1 MAGKPYVQWRFTSS
15 GLLAACTFTPAPVA
29 GRTPAQV
36 AADAKL
42 FWNLMKPVTSD
53 LTYLLEIAVHIDAG
67 DAVVPYNEA
76 GTAAVPCLPQNC
88 AAVFTKVTAAGR
100 KGRLFWPGVPSGAVT
115 PTGGWVPASAATY
128 VTAANN
134 ALAAME
140 AAGTQMHVEHKTGPT
155 SHVTSLA
162 LTKVLGTQRR
172 RLRN

>member
-1 MAGKPYVQWRFTSS
+1 MAKPYVQFRFSTG

-42 FWNLMKPVTSD
+42 FWNAMKTYTYD
-53 LTYLLEIAVHIDAG
+53 QTFLTEIAVHIDAG

-76 GTAAVPCLPQNC
+76 GGWHSTALPPNC

-100 KGRLFWPGVPSGAVT
+100 KGRLFWPGVPTAAFDNVSGWIA
-115 PTGGWVPASAATY
+115 GSAANY
-128 VTAANN
+128 NTAA
-134 ALAAME
+134 ATGLAAME
-140 AAGTQMHVEHKTGPT
+140 AAGTQMHVWHKTGPT
-155 SHVTSLA
+155 SHVTSLV
-162 LTKVLGTQRR
+162 LTKTLGTQRR